1 MESPL
6 AKPVLPPKHSS
17 PASRCSPTHVRDASL
32 VGLLIPVQDHV
43 ILGAVTVPRLERLRD
58 VLKAAVST
66 LEHVDHLRIASE
78 F

>member
-1 MESPL
+1 M
-6 AKPVLPPKHSS
+6 
-17 PASRCSPTHVRDASL
+17 
-32 VGLLIPVQDHV
+32 QDHV